1 MVEDE
6 RSCICSSFFH
16 HLHLVST
23 TILNKMISVEEA
35 KSRLHAYKPNL
46 NSVELE
52 VKDSVGFVLASDV
65 KSPIDMPPFPQSAM
79 DGYALGP
86 GERMEGSEF
95 KLVGE
100 IAAGSAERFQLKSNE
115 CVRIFTGSAVPESA
129 VSVVQQ
135 EWVERNGNTISLTRE
150 VSENQN
156 IRPQGEQ
163 MQTGSVALEKGTI
176 ITPATI
182 GFLNMLGIRMVE
194 VFRKPSAAILV
205 TGNEL
210 VPAGKPL
217 EYGQVYESNAHMLQA
232 ALKDEGITSEFQHV
246 KDSLEATKTAIQ
258 NGFDNHDLVIISGGI
273 SVGDHDHVGT
283 ALAELGTEEVFYK
296 VMQKPGKPLYFG
308 LKYGKAVFALPGN
321 PAASLTCY
329 YEYVLPLV
337 RRSFGRKD
345 DTLLSLQLPF
355 ASGKVSSI
363 GRAQFLKAR
372 IENGKVHILEGQS
385 SAMLNTFAQSN
396 ALVYVKPNTS
406 QPEVGELVEVHLLPI

>member
-1 MVEDE
+1 
-6 RSCICSSFFH
+6 
-16 HLHLVST
+16 
-23 TILNKMISVEEA
+23 MISVEEA
-35 KSRLHAYKPNL
+35 KSRLQAYKPNL

-65 KSPIDMPPFPQSAM
+65 RSPIDMPPFPQSAM
-79 DGYALGP
+79 DGCALGS
-86 GERMEGSEF
+86 GERIEGSEF

-100 IAAGSAERFQLKSNE
+100 IAAGSAEQFELSTNE

-163 MQTGSVALEKGTI
+163 MQTGSVALEKGTL

-194 VFRKPSAAILV
+194 VFRKPSVAILV

-217 EYGQVYESNAHMLQA
+217 EYGQVYESNAQMLQT
-232 ALKDEGITSEFQHV
+232 ALNNEGVVSEFQHI
-246 KDSLEATKTAIQ
+246 KDSLEATKIAIQ
-258 NGFDNHDLVIISGGI
+258 NAFDNHDLVIISGGI

-283 ALAELGTEEVFYK
+283 ALAELGVEEVFYK

-308 LKYGKAVFALPGN
+308 LKDGKAVFALPGN

-337 RRSFGRKD
+337 RRSFGGKNE
-345 DTLLSLQLPF
+345 TLLSLQLPF
-355 ASGKVSSI
+355 ASGKVSCI
-363 GRAQFLKAR
+363 GRGQFLKAR
-372 IENGKVHILEGQS
+372 VDNGKVHILEGQS

-396 ALVYVKPNTS
+396 ALVYIKPNTT
-406 QPEVGELVEVHLLPI
+406 QPEVGELLEVHLLPV

>member
-1 MVEDE
+1 
-6 RSCICSSFFH
+6 
-16 HLHLVST
+16 
-23 TILNKMISVEEA
+23 MISVEEA

-65 KSPIDMPPFPQSAM
+65 KSPINMPPFPQSAM

-86 GERMEGSEF
+86 GDRVEGSEF
-95 KLVGE
+95 KVVGE
-100 IAAGSAERFQLKSNE
+100 LAAGSAEQFQLKANE
-115 CVRIFTGSAVPESA
+115 CVRIFTGSAVPKSA
-129 VSVVQQ
+129 VAVVQQ
-135 EWVERNGNTISLTRE
+135 EWVERDGEAISLTRE

-163 MQTGSVALEKGTI
+163 MKTGSVALEKGTL

-194 VFRKPSAAILV
+194 VYRKPTVAILV

-210 VPAGKPL
+210 VPAGENL
-217 EYGQVYESNAHMLQA
+217 EYGQVYESNAQMLQT
-232 ALKDEGITSEFQHV
+232 ALWKEGVTSEFQYV
-246 KDSLEATKTAIQ
+246 PDSLEATKNAID
-258 NGFDNHDLVIISGGI
+258 NAFDHHDLVIVSGGI

-283 ALAELGTEEVFYK
+283 ALNELDAEEVFYK
-296 VMQKPGKPLYFG
+296 VLQKPGKPLYFG
-308 LKYGKAVFALPGN
+308 LKDGKAVFALPGN
-321 PAASLTCY
+321 PAASLTCF

-345 DTLLSLQLPF
+345 ETLLSLQLPF
-355 ASGKVSSI
+355 ASGKVSNI

-372 IENGKVHILEGQS
+372 VENGVVHILEGQS
-385 SAMLNTFAQSN
+385 SAMLNTFSNSN
-396 ALVYVKPNTS
+396 ALVYVKPES
-406 QPEVGELVEVHLLPI
+406 DQPQLGDLVEVHLLP

>member
-1 MVEDE
+1 
-6 RSCICSSFFH
+6 
-16 HLHLVST
+16 
-23 TILNKMISVEEA
+23 MISVEEA
-35 KSRLHAYKPNL
+35 KSRLQAYRPNL

-86 GERMEGSEF
+86 GDKVEGSEF

-129 VSVVQQ
+129 IAVVQQ
-135 EWVERNGNTISLTRE
+135 EWVERDGDTISLTRD

-163 MQTGSVALEKGTI
+163 MQTGSVALEKGTQ
-176 ITPATI
+176 ITPATV

-210 VPAGKPL
+210 VPAGKTL
-217 EYGQVYESNAHMLQA
+217 EYGQVYESNAQMLQT
-232 ALKDEGITSEFQHV
+232 ALKDEGITSECHHV
-246 KDSLEATKTAIQ
+246 KDSLEATKAAIQ
-258 NGFDNHDLVIISGGI
+258 NAFDNHDLVIISGGI

-283 ALAELGTEEVFYK
+283 ALAELGVEEVFYK
-296 VMQKPGKPLYFG
+296 VMQKPGKPLYYG
-308 LKYGKAVFALPGN
+308 LKDGKAVFALPGN

-337 RRSFGRKD
+337 RRGFGRND
-345 DTLLSLQLPF
+345 ETLLSLQLPF

-372 IENGKVHILEGQS
+372 VENGKVHILEGQS

-396 ALVYVKPNTS
+396 ALVYAKPNS
-406 QPEVGELVEVHLLPI
+406 NQPEVGELVEVHLLPV

>member
-1 MVEDE
+1 
-6 RSCICSSFFH
+6 
-16 HLHLVST
+16 
-23 TILNKMISVEEA
+23 MISVEEA

-79 DGYALGP
+79 DGYALGSVDR
-86 GERMEGSEF
+86 EEGSRF

-100 IAAGSAERFQLKSNE
+100 IAAGSAERFKLNANE

-129 VSVVQQ
+129 VAVVQQ
-135 EWVERNGNTISLTRE
+135 EWVERDGDMISLTRE
-150 VSENQN
+150 VLENQN
-156 IRPQGEQ
+156 IRPLGEQ
-163 MQTGSVALEKGTI
+163 MQTGSVALEKGTQ

-182 GFLNMLGIRMVE
+182 GFLNMLGIRMME
-194 VFRKPSAAILV
+194 VFRKPSVGILV

-217 EYGQVYESNAHMLQA
+217 EYGQVYESNAQMLQT
-232 ALKDEGITSEFQHV
+232 ALKNEGVASGFQHV
-246 KDSLEATKTAIQ
+246 KDSLEATKGAIQ
-258 NGFDNHDLVIISGGI
+258 NAFDNNDLVIISGGI

-283 ALAELGTEEVFYK
+283 ALAKLGAEEVFYK

-308 LKYGKAVFALPGN
+308 LKDGKAVFALPGN

-337 RRSFGRKD
+337 RRSFGRRD
-345 DTLLSLQLPF
+345 ETLLSLQLPF

-372 IENGKVHILEGQS
+372 IENGVVHILEGQS
-385 SAMLNTFAQSN
+385 SAMLNTFAHSN

-406 QPEVGELVEVHLLPI
+406 QPKAGELMEVHLLPV